1 MTQAGNAGIQ
11 KLIEKVKESYPDVP
25 KAQIEAKIR
34 ELAVREKRQEDT
46 VIFMLI
52 FIFDIANAM
61 AFPLSEINYCLG

>member
-1 MTQAGNAGIQ
+1 LTQAGNAGIQ